1 MEHWGAFYNAW
12 SAFIAAARFAAAAS
26 KAASTSTSVVEG
38 LYKDAMA
45 QVSDYPDQ
53 AGQWGVEGSASET
66 LGYSLDTRTL
76 WMFMVDV
83 GRNSQSHN
91 FQRVTTIYF

>member
-53 AGQWGVEGSASET
+53 AGRGVKGSAFEN
-66 LGYSLDTRTL
+66 LGYSLDMPGLYGCL
-76 WMFMVDV
+76 WMLEEILK
-83 GRNSQSHN
+83 
-91 FQRVTTIYF
+91 VTIFR